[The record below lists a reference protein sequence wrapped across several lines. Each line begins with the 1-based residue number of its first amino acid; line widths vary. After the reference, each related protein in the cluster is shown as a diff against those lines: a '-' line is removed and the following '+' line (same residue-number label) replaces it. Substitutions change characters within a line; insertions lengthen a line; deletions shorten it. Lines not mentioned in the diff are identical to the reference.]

1 MSELLLSMYYSYRLN
16 PTYLCQSVE
25 SGSVEHQDLTR
36 AVQSGMPVF
45 PGDPAVKLTEHT
57 TVPADG
63 YQVHNLYC
71 GSHSGTH
78 VDAPSH
84 IVADG
89 ETLDA
94 FSVERFALDAVLA
107 DCTKCDSREP
117 IGPEVLPA
125 TDADL
130 IVVQTGWSDHWNDRT
145 YRDHPYLTPGAAEFC
160 VEQGYDIAV
169 DALNPDP
176 TPTDRADPTE
186 PSGFPV
192 HHRLLSE
199 QLLIFENLT
208 NLSGLPE
215 RFEFLAFPM
224 KLTGGDGAPVRA
236 VARYE

>member
-1 MSELLLSMYYSYRLN
+1 MYLN
-16 PTYLCQSVE
+16 PNYLCRSVE
-25 SGSVEHQDLTR
+25 SGSVAYQDLTQT
-36 AVQSGMPVF
+36 VQSGMPVF
-45 PGDPAVKLTEHT
+45 PGDPEVELSEHA

-63 YQVHNLYC
+63 YRVHSLYC

-84 IVADG
+84 VVADG

-94 FSVERFALDAVLA
+94 FSVERFVLDAVLI
-107 DCTKCDSREP
+107 DCTECDSREP
-117 IGPEVLPA
+117 IGPERLPA
-125 TDADL
+125 TEADL
-130 IVVQTGWSDHWNDRT
+130 LVVQTGWSDHWNDRT
-145 YRDHPYLTPGAAEFC
+145 YRDHPFLTPAAAEFC
-160 VEQGYDIAV
+160 VEQRYDIAV

-176 TPTDRADPTE
+176 TPTDRAKPGE

-192 HHRLLSE
+192 HHQLLSE

-224 KLTGGDGAPVRA
+224 KLTEGDGAPVRA
-236 VARYE
+236 VAQY